1 MKKFL
6 LTLGL
11 ALAFNF
17 TFAQKRSIDWSVE
30 AILAPT
36 SMASTAG
43 GTSFQFEAVVKNNG
57 TDTVLATDTVLFQI
71 LITEGSTG
79 ILAYPG
85 PSSLA
90 IKLLT
95 RNIVPGDTMH
105 ISGALSTTYKTPL
118 SRNVQFTFN
127 SFAWNRASNGIFP
140 ETSTTNNTKTANIVW
155 TNQYG
160 WGVSVNTI
168 KVDELSMYPNPA
180 TDEVIISTGL
190 VDASAGGEITITDM
204 TGRIVYHELVDMS
217 TAGIVVKVSD
227 MTAGIYNVNIK
238 NGKLN
243 TYGKLIVR

>member
-17 TFAQKRSIDWSVE
+17 TFAQKRTIDWSVE

-43 GTSFQFEAVVKNNG
+43 GTSFQFDAVVKNNG

-71 LITEGSTG
+71 LISEGTTG
-79 ILAYPG
+79 ILAYPSA
-85 PSSLA
+85 SSMA
-90 IKLLT
+90 VKFLT
-95 RNIVPGDTMH
+95 KDIAPGDTMH
-105 ISGALSTTYKTPL
+105 ISGSLSTTYKTPF
-118 SRNVQFTFN
+118 SRNVQFTFG
-127 SFAWNRASNGIFP
+127 SVILNRASNGVFP
-140 ETSTTNNTKTANIVW
+140 ETSTTNNSKASTIVW

-160 WGVSVNTI
+160 WGVSVNTV

-204 TGRIVYHELVDMS
+204 TGRIVYHELIDMT

-227 MTAGIYNVNIK
+227 MNAGIYNVNIK